1 MSEAV
6 ALFEAEAEDKGKIRI
21 LAAMDVYLPMMDGV
35 VNCMHNLLLSYP
47 QDVCATAAGP
57 KAKDHVDDYPYPILR
72 YRSFRVPF
80 SKVDFGFPSR
90 DKEFVDEIMH
100 MDIDLIH
107 IHSPFGICK
116 LLTKVA
122 KKRNIPIVATF
133 HTNYRY
139 VFKKILLLKCFYEPY
154 IRTLGKRYGK
164 MDMMFAGT
172 EATAAQLRSFGYQGE
187 CRIVPFG
194 TSFVPPDNYRQLRE
208 NADARFGLDKEDR
221 VFCFVG
227 RTVRSKRV
235 QFTLDA
241 LKKVRDQG
249 YEFRFIVGGTG
260 NYLNAIKRKVKRL
273 KLEDCV
279 TVTGYL
285 SEEELAMVYCR
296 SELLLFPSILD
307 NFALVKVEAAAFN
320 TPGLFLRNSNTA
332 FGTTDMRNA
341 ILADNTVDDFADKII
356 WAIEHPREMREIAQN
371 ARNELYFSWKRS
383 AELYAEQYRKVIAE
397 YKAKHASPS
406 PSEKQIR
413 R

>member
-1 MSEAV
+1 MSDAV
-6 ALFEAEAEDKGKIRI
+6 ALFEAEAEDNRKIRI
-21 LAAMDVYLPMMDGV
+21 LAAMDIYLPMMDGV
-35 VNCMHNLLLSYP
+35 VNCMHKLMLSYP
-47 QDVCATAAGP
+47 SEVSAIAVGP
-57 KAKDHVDDYPYPILR
+57 KAKNHVDDYPYPIRR

-80 SKVDFGFPSR
+80 TKVDFGFPSH
-90 DKEFVDEIMH
+90 DKAFVNELMH

-116 LLTKVA
+116 LLTKIA

-139 VFKKILLLKCFYEPY
+139 VFKRILLLKCFYEPY
-154 IRTLGKRYGK
+154 IRTLGKRYGR
-164 MDMMFAGT
+164 MDKVFAGT
-172 EATAAQLRSFGYQGE
+172 EATEAQLRSFGYKGD
-187 CRIVPFG
+187 CVIVPFG
-194 TSFVPPDNYRQLRE
+194 TSFIPPDDYLILRE
-208 NADARFGLDKEDR
+208 KADARFDLKPEEH

-241 LKKVRDQG
+241 LKKVRDRG
-249 YEFRFIVGGTG
+249 YHFRFIVGGTG

-285 SEEELAMVYCR
+285 SEEELSMVYCR

-320 TPGLFLRNSNTA
+320 TPGLFLRKSNTA
-332 FGTTDMRNA
+332 FGTTDMHNA
-341 ILADNTVDDFADKII
+341 ILSENTVEDFADKII
-356 WAIEHPREMREIAQN
+356 WAIEHPREMQEIAQN
-371 ARNELYFSWKRS
+371 ARKELYFSWKQS
-383 AELYAEQYRKVIAE
+383 AELYTKEYRKVIAE
-397 YKAKHASPS
+397 HKAKCAAGT
-406 PSEKQIR
+406 KKK
-413 R
+413 